1 MRLYDS
7 YDYVIIGAGSAGSA
21 IANRL
26 AEDYRLR
33 ILILEAG
40 PPDNSFMLKM
50 PAGFAS
56 LGENSPFNW
65 RYETVPQT
73 HCNNRRMYWPRGKTL
88 GGSSSINAMLYVRG
102 NAWDYD
108 HWRQLGNEGWSYR
121 DVLPFFKKAENN
133 ERGADE
139 FHGAGGPLN
148 VADQTDPSKLNEGFL
163 KACEQAGHRRV
174 KDFNG
179 ADQEGVGYY
188 QVTQKN
194 HQRWSTASAY
204 LRPAV
209 ERNKNNVHVVSGA
222 LVERIILDKT
232 RAMGVRYVVNG
243 RDEVART
250 EREIILCGG
259 VVNSPQLLMLSG
271 IGPADHIKSVGL
283 RPLHD
288 LPGVGG
294 NLQDHLDAA
303 ILQFCKASGVTYDR
317 ANQLWSLFKYWKD
330 KKGPGTSPIAE
341 TGGFLSSQRGLAAP
355 DIQLHFL
362 PVMVVDHGRTRLK
375 KNGYSLHVCSL
386 RPESKGTI
394 RLAGNDPKQHPLI
407 DANYLAERKDL
418 DTLIAGVKM
427 GREIFAQSGL
437 DPYRADEFAPGSAV
451 KTDAEL
457 EHWIR
462 AKCETIYHPVGS
474 CKMGPASDRMAV
486 VDNQCLV
493 HGLEGLRVV
502 DASVMPTLIGGN
514 TNAPTIMIAEHVA
527 AYIQAQPGFE
537 KRV

>member
-7 YDYVIIGAGSAGSA
+7 YDYVIIGSGSAGST

-26 AEDYRLR
+26 AEDYALR
-33 ILILEAG
+33 ILVLEAG
-40 PPDNSFMLKM
+40 PADSSFLLKM

-56 LGENSPFNW
+56 LGETSPFNW
-65 RYETVPQT
+65 RYETVPQK
-73 HCNNRRMYWPRGKTL
+73 HCDNRRMYWPRGKTL

-102 NAWDYD
+102 HAWDYD
-108 HWRQLGNEGWSYR
+108 HWRQLGNSGWSYE

-133 ERGADE
+133 ERGADD
-139 FHGAGGPLN
+139 FHGTGGPLN
-148 VADQTDPSKLNEGFL
+148 VADQTDPSKLNEAFL
-163 KACEQAGHRRV
+163 KACEQAGHRRI

-179 ADQEGVGYY
+179 AEQEGVGFY

-194 HQRWSTASAY
+194 QERWSTASAY

-209 ERNKNNVHVVSGA
+209 ERNKANVHVVSGA
-222 LVERIILDKT
+222 LVERIILDKKH
-232 RAMGVRYVVNG
+232 AMGVRYVIQG
-243 RDEVART
+243 RDEVARA

-259 VVNSPQLLMLSG
+259 AVNSPQLLMLSG
-271 IGPADHIKSVGL
+271 IGPADHLKSLGI

-303 ILQFCKASGVTYDR
+303 LLQFCKTRDTYDT
-317 ANQLWSLFKYWKD
+317 ANQLMSLLQYKFK

-341 TGGFLSSQRGLAAP
+341 SGGFLSTRSGLSAP

-362 PVMVVDHGRTRLK
+362 PVLVVDHGRTRLK
-375 KNGYSLHVCSL
+375 KNGYSLHVCAL
-386 RPESKGTI
+386 RPESTGTI
-394 RLAGNDPKQHPLI
+394 RLKSSNPKEHPLI

-418 DTLIAGVKM
+418 DTLVAGVKM

-437 DPYRADEFAPGSAV
+437 DPYRADEFAPGAAV
-451 KTDAEL
+451 RTDSEI
-457 EHWIR
+457 EKWIR

-474 CKMGPASDRMAV
+474 CKMGPDNDPMAV
-486 VDNQCLV
+486 VDNQCRV
-493 HGLEGLRVV
+493 RGLTGLRVV
-502 DASVMPTLIGGN
+502 DASVMPTLVGGN
-514 TNAPTIMIAEHVA
+514 TNAPTIMIAERVA
-527 AYIQAQPGFE
+527 AFMQAG
-537 KRV
+537 